1 MKRFIEGQDR
11 AQSILLPECL
21 DDFVDEDNPVR
32 VIDAYVDELDL
43 EGLGF
48 ESVQPEATGR
58 PAYHPSVLLKIYI
71 YGYLN
76 RIQSSRRLERES
88 QRNMELMWLAGRLAP
103 DFKTIAN
110 FRKKN
115 GKAIRNVCSQFIV
128 LCRRLNLF
136 SQAVVAIDGSKFKAV
151 NSQDKNLT
159 KGKLRARLEQIEA
172 NIAKYLAAL
181 DTADRQEPDVA
192 AARIPRLQEKIA
204 SMRSRLKE
212 LKQQE
217 VQLPN
222 EPDQQISMTDPD
234 SRSMATHGKGTGVV
248 GYNVQTAVDTKYH
261 MIVAHEVT
269 NTGNDR
275 GQLAS
280 MSIEARKCMGTQDL
294 TVIAD
299 RGFYKGEEI
308 RKCHEVGIAVLMP
321 KPTTSNAKAEGRFDK
336 ADFIYIA
343 KDDEY
348 RCPARERAI
357 YRFTREETGLQIKR
371 YWSSACP
378 QCAMKAQC
386 TPSDYRRISRWE
398 HEHVLE
404 AVQNRIDHNPNAMS
418 IRRRTVE
425 HVFGTL
431 KYWMGSTHFQT
442 RRFEQVRTEM
452 SLHILAYNL
461 RRFISIFGITGA
473 IEAIQA

>member
-1 MKRFIEGQDR
+1 
-11 AQSILLPECL
+11 
-21 DDFVDEDNPVR
+21 
-32 VIDAYVDELDL
+32 
-43 EGLGF
+43 
-48 ESVQPEATGR
+48 
-58 PAYHPSVLLKIYI
+58 VLLKIYI

-76 RIQSSRRLERES
+76 RIQSSRRLERET
-88 QRNMELMWLAGRLAP
+88 QRNVELMWLAGRLAP

-110 FRKKN
+110 FRKDN

-128 LCRRLNLF
+128 LCRKLNLF

-159 KGKLRARLEQIEA
+159 KGKLSARLEQIEV

-212 LKQQE
+212 LRQQE

-234 SRSMATHGKGTGVV
+234 ARSMATHGKGTGVV
-248 GYNVQTAVDTKYH
+248 GYNVQAAVDTEHH

-280 MSIEARKCMGTQDL
+280 MSIQARKCMGTQEL

-299 RGFYKGEEI
+299 RGYYKGEEI
-308 RKCHEVGIAVLMP
+308 RKWHEVEIQVLIP

-348 RCPARERAI
+348 RCPAWQRAI
-357 YRFTREETGLQIKR
+357 YRFTREESGLQIRR
-371 YWSSACP
+371 YCSSACP
-378 QCAMKAQC
+378 KCAMKAQC
-386 TPSDYRRISRWE
+386 TPSGYRRISRWV

-404 AVQNRIDHNPNAMS
+404 SVQSRLDHNPNAMS

-442 RRFEQVRTEM
+442 RRFERVSTEM
-452 SLHILAYNL
+452 NLHVLAYNL

-473 IEAIQA
+473 IEAMRT

>member
-21 DDFVDEDNPVR
+21 DDFVGEDNPVR
-32 VIDAYVDELDL
+32 VIDVYVDELNLAD
-43 EGLGF
+43 LGF
-48 ESVQPEATGR
+48 ESVQPETTGR
-58 PAYHPSVLLKIYI
+58 PAYHPSLLLKIYI

-76 RIQSSRRLERES
+76 RIQSSRRLEREA

-110 FRKKN
+110 FRKDN
-115 GKAIRNVCSQFIV
+115 CKAIRNVCSQFIM
-128 LCRRLNLF
+128 LCRKLNLF
-136 SQAVVAIDGSKFKAV
+136 SHAVVAIDGSKFKAV

-159 KGKLRARLEQIEA
+159 NGKLRARLEQIEA
-172 NIAKYLAAL
+172 NIAKYLTAL

-192 AARIPRLQEKIA
+192 ATRIPRLQEKIA

-212 LKQQE
+212 LRQQE

-234 SRSMATHGKGTGVV
+234 ARSMATHGKGTGVV
-248 GYNVQTAVDTKYH
+248 GYNVQAAVDTKHH

-275 GQLAS
+275 GQLAN
-280 MSIEARKCMGTQDL
+280 MSVKARQCMGTQDL

-299 RGFYKGEEI
+299 RGYFKGEEI
-308 RKCHEVGIAVLMP
+308 RKCHEAGIEVLIP

-336 ADFIYIA
+336 ADFVYIA

-348 RCPARERAI
+348 RCPAGQRAI
-357 YRFTREETGLQIKR
+357 YRYTREEAGLQIRR

-386 TPSDYRRISRWE
+386 TPSGNRRISRWE

-404 AVQNRIDHNPNAMS
+404 SVQNRLDHNPNAMS

-442 RRFEQVRTEM
+442 RRFERVSTEM
-452 SLHILAYNL
+452 SLHVLAYNL

-473 IEAIQA
+473 IEVMRA

>member
-11 AQSILLPECL
+11 TQSILLPECL

-32 VIDAYVDELDL
+32 VIDAFVDELDL
-43 EGLGF
+43 AALGF

-76 RIQSSRRLERES
+76 RVQSSRRLEREA

-110 FRKKN
+110 FRKDS

-128 LCRRLNLF
+128 LCRNLNLF
-136 SQAVVAIDGSKFKAV
+136 SQAVVAIDGGKFKAV
-151 NSQDKNLT
+151 NNQDKNLT

-192 AARIPRLQEKIA
+192 AARIPRLKEKIA

-212 LKQQE
+212 LRQQE
-217 VQLPN
+217 IQLPN
-222 EPDQQISMTDPD
+222 EPDQQISITDPD

-248 GYNVQTAVDTKYH
+248 GYNVQTAVDTKH
-261 MIVAHEVT
+261 HLIVAHEVT
-269 NTGNDR
+269 NTGSDR
-275 GQLAS
+275 AQLAN
-280 MSIEARKCMGTQDL
+280 MSIKARSCMGKEDFA
-294 TVIAD
+294 VIAD
-299 RGFYKGEEI
+299 RGYFKGEEI
-308 RKCHEVGIAVLMP
+308 LKCQQAGIEVLIP

-336 ADFIYIA
+336 ADFVYMV

-348 RCPARERAI
+348 RCPAGQRAI
-357 YRFTREETGLQIKR
+357 LRMVREERGLMIR
-371 YWSSACP
+371 TYWSSACP
-378 QCAMKAQC
+378 QCSIKAKC

-398 HEHVLE
+398 HERVLE
-404 AVQNRIDHNPNAMS
+404 DVQRRLDHTPDAMS

-442 RRFEQVRTEM
+442 RRFERVSTEM

-473 IEAIQA
+473 IEAMQA